1 MTSPPGAIPCCRDFL
16 LKRAASITLISIPAR
31 VNAALTQRLLQRG
44 PEEKEVG
51 CSSGHDGPF
60 CDVDDHSGLE
70 LE

>member
-1 MTSPPGAIPCCRDFL
+1 MLPRL
-16 LKRAASITLISIPAR
+16 LIETRSINQLISIPAR

-44 PEEKEVG
+44 PEEEEVG